1 MIHLDLP
8 QLQHLGAGGPGCG
21 GRELQA
27 GVSFRLQSEAQG
39 PEVVSVIG
47 GVELQ
52 TGPRCRHVAGHTLT
66 PVVAGGGETLG
77 VFVRQL
83 DHA

>member
-1 MIHLDLP
+1 MLHGDFT
-8 QLQHLGAGGPGCG
+8 
-21 GRELQA
+21 ELQA
-27 GVSFRLQSEAQG
+27 RRPTGPSHTGRHLQGGVRFRLEGKAQG

-52 TGPRCRHVAGHTLT
+52 TGPSCRHVAGHTFT